1 MSGIDIPQI
10 TTSRGALARYLHSLV
25 QHVHHTLL
33 ANMRRTNKRA
43 TSSLNGDEC
52 K

>member
-1 MSGIDIPQI
+1 MSGIYQPQF
-10 TTSRGALARYLHSLV
+10 TTSRGVLARYLRSSNQHVQHSLL
-25 QHVHHTLL
+25 T
-33 ANMRRTNKRA
+33 NMRRTTKRA

>member
-1 MSGIDIPQI
+1 MSSIDLPKI
-10 TTSRGALARYLHSLV
+10 TTSRGALARYLHSSN
-25 QHVHHTLL
+25 QHVHHSLL
-33 ANMRRTNKRA
+33 TNMRRTTKRA